1 MQNGIIKIK
10 ATKDYEDD
18 CTFEVVVN
26 TADVKVTASFWGYT
40 DTLEEF
46 GTALANFPATAQQRV
61 RFQSGEDMET
71 SYPYFL
77 LEAYCVSIFGHTA
90 LLVIIDNKESH
101 PRKKRVEFSIL
112 AEVAALNEFGRR
124 LLSLQTGLASGQ
136 EYSIEWEA
144 QTS

>member
-10 ATKDYEDD
+10 ATKDYDDD
-18 CTFEVVVN
+18 CTFEAVVN
-26 TADVKVTASFWGYT
+26 TADIKATASFWGYT

-61 RFQSGEDMET
+61 RFQSGEDVEA

-77 LEAYCVSIFGHTA
+77 LEAYCVSPLGHTA
-90 LLVIIDNKESH
+90 LQVIIDNKEPH

-112 AEVAALNEFGRR
+112 AEAAALNKFGKR
-124 LLSLQTGLASGQ
+124 LLSLQAGLASEQ

-144 QTS
+144 RTS

>member
-1 MQNGIIKIK
+1 MQNGIIKII
-10 ATKDYEDD
+10 ATNDYGDD
-18 CTFEVVVN
+18 CTFEVAIS
-26 TADVKVTASFWGYT
+26 TADIKATANFWGYT
-40 DTLEEF
+40 DALEEF
-46 GTALANFPATAQQRV
+46 GAALIKFPTNAQQRV
-61 RFQSGEDMET
+61 RFQSGEDVET

-77 LEAYCVSIFGHTA
+77 LEAYCVSPLGHTA
-90 LLVIIDNKESH
+90 LQVIIDNKELH

-112 AEVAALNEFGRR
+112 AEVAALNEFGRK